1 LDGRKRMRSTGW
13 RHDWVGVAT
22 AALLL
27 AGCATTRTEPTAE
40 QCALRVGTSG
50 DYAPFSAWQPNTR
63 PSGLDVVLAERLAKD
78 LGCDLE
84 LVRFRWP
91 TLLEQLIAGQ
101 FDLAASGVTMRAERS
116 LAGTF
121 SRPYAQTGVVA
132 LVDRSSPM
140 RSLAD
145 LDRGSTRLAVNRGGH
160 LERWSKR
167 LLPRAD
173 LRTVDDNTTLPL
185 LLRNGEVDGVISD
198 SAEASLWATP
208 DGWRVLGPFST
219 DFKALL
225 IDRGRA
231 DLALEIDRWI
241 RAREN
246 DGWLATLRA
255 RYLGDP
261 QADAR
266 TAAVVATVAA
276 IEARLSLMPLVARSK
291 RTIAKAVTDDAQE
304 RRVLDRARAWSVAD
318 GDRVET
324 LFRELI
330 ELAKVIQRRTE
341 DQRPG
346 PPLAD
351 LRDAI
356 AAVDRQLVR
365 EIDRLPRA
373 PVEQWAHVCRNALAD
388 LPLRPGE
395 IAALAQAL
403 ARQGLGA
410 GG

>member
-1 LDGRKRMRSTGW
+1 MTGW
-13 RHDWVGVAT
+13 RNDWMGFAT
-22 AALLL
+22 AAFLL
-27 AGCATTRTEPTAE
+27 AGCATTQPEPTAE
-40 QCALRVGTSG
+40 PCALRVGTSG
-50 DYAPFSAWQPNTR
+50 DYAPFSTWQPDAP
-63 PSGLDVVLAERLAKD
+63 PSGLDIVLAEQLAKD
-78 LGCDLE
+78 LGCELE

-91 TLLEQLIAGQ
+91 TLLEQLGAGQ
-101 FDLAASGVTMRAERS
+101 FDLAASGVTMRPERS

-160 LERWSKR
+160 LERWAR
-167 LLPRAD
+167 RFLPRAD
-173 LRTVDDNTTLPL
+173 LRAVDDNTTLPA
-185 LLRNGEVDGVISD
+185 LLRDREVDGVISD
-198 SAEASLWATP
+198 SAEATGWAA
-208 DGWRVLGPFST
+208 DHGWRVLGPFST

-225 IDRGRA
+225 IDRGRT
-231 DLALEIDRWI
+231 DLALEIDRWL

-246 DGWLATLRA
+246 DGWLATRRD
-255 RYLGDP
+255 RYLGDR

-276 IEARLSLMPLVARSK
+276 IDARLSLMPLVARSK
-291 RTIAKAVTDDAQE
+291 RGIAKAVTDNAQE
-304 RRVLDRARAWSVAD
+304 RRVLDRARAWSIAN

-330 ELAKVIQRRTE
+330 ELAKAIQRRTE
-341 DQRPG
+341 DRRPG
-346 PPLAD
+346 PPLAA

-373 PVEQWAHVCRNALAD
+373 PAEQWADACRGALSE

-395 IAALAQAL
+395 IAALAQSL
-403 ARQGLGA
+403 ASSA
-410 GG
+410 SD